1 MALFEMKFQ
10 PGVNKQDTGVGAT
23 DRWVDSDNV
32 RWRYGLAEKVGVDG
46 NIVTNKRRQQ
56 TPECQSAYDEGV
68 MVGSADG
75 LSWALDRIEQESEEY
90 LAEEEF

>member
-1 MALFEMKFQ
+1 MIMKIHKDVKTQ
-10 PGVNKQDTGVGAT
+10 
-23 DRWVDSDNV
+23 
-32 RWRYGLAEKVGVDG
+32 LLKVEDILRSRFGVDG
-46 NIVTNKRRQQ
+46 NIVTNKKRQQ

-75 LSWALDRIEQESEEY
+75 LSWALDRIQQESEEY

>member
-1 MALFEMKFQ
+1 MIMKLHKDIQ
-10 PGVNKQDTGVGAT
+10 TQLLKVEDILRT
-23 DRWVDSDNV
+23 
-32 RWRYGLAEKVGVDG
+32 RYGVKG

-75 LSWALDRIEQESEEY
+75 LSWALERIQQESEEY

>member
-1 MALFEMKFQ
+1 MIMKPHKDIRNQLLKVEDILRSRF
-10 PGVNKQDTGVGAT
+10 GV
-23 DRWVDSDNV
+23 
-32 RWRYGLAEKVGVDG
+32 EG
-46 NIVTNKRRQQ
+46 NIVTNKKRQQ

>member
-1 MALFEMKFQ
+1 MIMKLHKDIRNQLLKVEDILRSRF
-10 PGVNKQDTGVGAT
+10 GV
-23 DRWVDSDNV
+23 
-32 RWRYGLAEKVGVDG
+32 EG
-46 NIVTNKRRQQ
+46 NIVTNKKRQQ

>member
-1 MALFEMKFQ
+1 MIMKLHKDIQ
-10 PGVNKQDTGVGAT
+10 TQLLKVEDILRT
-23 DRWVDSDNV
+23 
-32 RWRYGLAEKVGVDG
+32 RYGIKG

-75 LSWALDRIEQESEEY
+75 LSWALERIQQESEEY

>member
-1 MALFEMKFQ
+1 MIMKLHKDIQTQLLKVEDILRSRF
-10 PGVNKQDTGVGAT
+10 GV
-23 DRWVDSDNV
+23 
-32 RWRYGLAEKVGVDG
+32 EG
-46 NIVTNKRRQQ
+46 NIVTNKRTQK

>member
-1 MALFEMKFQ
+1 MIMKLHKDIQTQLHKVEDILRSRF
-10 PGVNKQDTGVGAT
+10 GV
-23 DRWVDSDNV
+23 
-32 RWRYGLAEKVGVDG
+32 EG
-46 NIVTNKRRQQ
+46 NIVTNKKRQQ

>member
-1 MALFEMKFQ
+1 MIMKLHKDIQ
-10 PGVNKQDTGVGAT
+10 TQ
-23 DRWVDSDNV
+23 
-32 RWRYGLAEKVGVDG
+32 LHKVEDILRSRFGVDG

>member
-1 MALFEMKFQ
+1 MIMKLHKDIRNQ
-10 PGVNKQDTGVGAT
+10 
-23 DRWVDSDNV
+23 
-32 RWRYGLAEKVGVDG
+32 LLKVEDILRSRFGVDG

-75 LSWALDRIEQESEEY
+75 LTWALDRIEQESEEY

>member
-1 MALFEMKFQ
+1 MIMKLHKDIRNQLLKVEDILRSRF
-10 PGVNKQDTGVGAT
+10 GV
-23 DRWVDSDNV
+23 
-32 RWRYGLAEKVGVDG
+32 EG